1 MSTRHI
7 IGWEKNVPVS
17 ATLTPGATHIDTI
30 ACGVVLKDYA
40 GNALTAKRAV
50 HAYLSESSVG
60 EGVSTTDLTTDMTAS
75 VGAVAIMEQYHQ
87 YILISNASG
96 ALTLSMGYTTGA
108 KTFYLVLVM
117 PSGELQVSG
126 AIAFTA

>member
-1 MSTRHI
+1 M
-7 IGWEKNVPVS
+7 NVTKWIPNMPWS
-17 ATLTPGATHIDTI
+17 ATITPGATHTDTI
-30 ACGVVLKDYA
+30 ASTIVLKDFA

-50 HAYLSESSVG
+50 HAYLSEDSGG

-75 VGAVAIMEQYHQ
+75 VGAVSIMEQYHQ
-87 YILISNASG
+87 YILICDTSG
-96 ALTLSMGYTTGA
+96 ALTISMGYTTGA

-117 PSGELQVSG
+117 PTGELQVSG